1 MDSKNL
7 LYFVSRPSKINN
19 MVFMKSKNI
28 MVTEKLALFGVR
40 V

>member
-1 MDSKNL
+1 MDSKDL

-19 MVFMKSKNI
+19 MVFMKSKN
-28 MVTEKLALFGVR
+28 MVTEKLALFGGR